1 MAKRY
6 NYDLESDSLYI
17 LLKEGKEEDY
27 EEIISGINAELDSDG
42 NIIGVEILK
51 ASRFMKDLKD
61 KKTSA

>member
-6 NYDLESDSLYI
+6 NYDSESDSLYI

-27 EEIISGINAELDSDG
+27 EEIIPGINAELDGDG
-42 NIIGVEILK
+42 NIIGVEVLK